1 MKSQYNVLSKQRLQ
15 IPDVPGVSLVA
26 YYGNKPLKLQQLI
39 TELQQLLK
47 DSFATNFIPYD
58 LKQVHATIIGCEGV
72 KTKSGIINKWFY
84 ALRNE
89 IRYIDCAGL
98 LNYFL
103 TSNLFLLNICF
114 GGYQDDVDYQFLS
127 RDRHPAVRSFQLQ
140 IAKDNT
146 LIPIVIGWSL
156 QEQIITT
163 EIDNIRRN
171 LQQFNCLHKYHK
183 FPHNID
189 NDVYLR
195 LGTITTNFNS
205 DLIATIQQKVNYY
218 LQNKKPTIIPLSK
231 ENLAIAKYQSLSLPI
246 STTEIYSLAKLYNN
260 PKLIQQLYS

>member
-1 MKSQYNVLSKQRLQ
+1 MNSEYNVLRKRLQ

-47 DSFATNFIPYD
+47 ESYTNNFIPYD
-58 LKQVHATIIGCEGV
+58 LEQVHATIIGCEGV
-72 KTKSGIINKWFY
+72 KTKSGTIDKWFY

-89 IRYIDCAGL
+89 IKYIDYAGL
-98 LNYFL
+98 LNFFL
-103 TSNLFLLNICF
+103 NSNLFSLNICF

-127 RDRHPAVRSFQLQ
+127 RNQHPAVRSFQLQ

-156 QEQIITT
+156 QEQTITT
-163 EIDNIRRN
+163 AIDNLRRD

-183 FPHNID
+183 FPHDID

-195 LGTITTNFNS
+195 LGTIIGDFTPES
-205 DLIATIQQKVNYY
+205 IADIQQKVNYY
-218 LQNKKPTIIPLSK
+218 LQNKKPTTIPLNQ

-260 PKLIQQLYS
+260 PNLIQQLYS

>member
-1 MKSQYNVLSKQRLQ
+1 MNDYNVLREQRLE

-26 YYGNKPLKLQQLI
+26 YYGNKPLLQQLI
-39 TELQQLLK
+39 IELQQLLK
-47 DSFATNFIPYD
+47 EHFATNFFPYD

-84 ALRNE
+84 NLRKE
-89 IRYIDCAGL
+89 IKYIDYVGL

-103 TSNLFLLNICF
+103 NSNLFSLNICF
-114 GGYQDDVDYQFLS
+114 GGYQNEVNYQFS
-127 RDRHPAVRSFQLQ
+127 SKNKHPAVRSFQLQ
-140 IAKDNT
+140 TAKDNT

-183 FPHNID
+183 FPHDID

-195 LGTITTNFNS
+195 LGTIIGNFS
-205 DLIATIQQKVNYY
+205 PESIADIQQKVNYY
-218 LQNKKPTIIPLSK
+218 LQNQKPTIIPLNK

-246 STTEIYSLAKLYNN
+246 STTEIYSLDKLYNN
-260 PKLIQQLYS
+260 PNLIQQLYS

>member
-1 MKSQYNVLSKQRLQ
+1 MNNYSFLSKQRLK

-47 DSFATNFIPYD
+47 ENLATNFIPYD

-72 KTKSGIINKWFY
+72 QSKSGIINKWFY
-84 ALRNE
+84 DLKNE

-103 TSNLFLLNICF
+103 TSNLFSLNICF
-114 GGYQDDVDYQFLS
+114 GGYKDDVDYQFLS

-183 FPHNID
+183 LPHDID

-195 LGTITTNFNS
+195 LGTIIENLS
-205 DLIATIQQKVNYY
+205 PESLADIQQKVNYY
-218 LQNKKPTIIPLSK
+218 LQNKKPTIIPLNK

-260 PKLIQQLYS
+260 PNLIQQLYS